1 MNQVLST
8 LIITLPLWFIGVG
21 LLEVLLMPLVGSARS
36 KLRKTLSA
44 LFVIFATGVI
54 IALYPLVTQA
64 PIIYRF
70 DDVLGFGVVFKI
82 DFLNYILMSFVG
94 IMFFVVGLFAIN
106 DITHDQHQR
115 SFYFFYMLTFIA
127 TIGSLMAADLLSFFL
142 FFELMTFSTYGMI
155 VHYRCQDAYEAGNEY
170 IYLGIIGGLAILG
183 GIITLGAYTG
193 SLEWVNLAE
202 KFSMLGITKYIIG
215 GLFLLGFGMKAGV
228 VPLHFWVP
236 RVYESAPF
244 TLNAISSAILTKVG
258 AYGIFRVATV
268 LFFSDTT
275 LLNWDDAL
283 RWVTAK
289 EFGVI
294 IIWLGIA
301 TMVIGVTLALL
312 ESNVKRMLAYHSIS
326 QMGYIVMGIGVA
338 SYLGVKGA
346 MGYSGALYHMINHG
360 IFKTLLFMVAGVVV
374 LKTKETNMYRLG
386 GLAKRF
392 PGLAFLALF
401 GVLGIMG
408 VPLFNGFASKSMLH
422 HAIEEAIK
430 YGDSSFRY
438 AEMLFTL
445 VSAGTVTS
453 FIKFYS
459 FIFLGKEK
467 TKIREKSKSTR
478 MMYLAMSI
486 LALMIIIIGLQPR
499 IILDTL
505 LIPAVLSFSYDPKFI
520 ATYLSEMVF
529 FNMKD
534 ILVMVRVI
542 GLGSLIFYLGIKLDL
557 FHLHLPTWLN
567 LEAMIY
573 KPVEKMGENL
583 SEYVVEH
590 VERALMLGDVL
601 LYVILL
607 FTLLL
612 TLIFRL

>member
-21 LLEVLLMPLVGSARS
+21 LLEVLLMPLVGSQRS
-36 KLRKTLSA
+36 KLRKTLSG
-44 LFVIFATGVI
+44 LFVVFATGVI
-54 IALYPLVTQA
+54 IALYPLIIQA

-70 DDVLGFGVVFKI
+70 EDVLGFGVVFKI
-82 DFLNYILMSFVG
+82 DFLNYILMSFAG

-312 ESNVKRMLAYHSIS
+312 EGNVKRMLAYHSIS

-408 VPLFNGFASKSMLH
+408 IPLFNGFASKSMLH

-430 YGDSSFRY
+430 YGDPSFRY

-459 FIFLGKEK
+459 FIFLGEEK
-467 TKIREKSKSTR
+467 TKIRDKTKSTR

-486 LALMIIIIGLQPR
+486 LAVMIIFIGLQPR

-505 LIPAVLSFSYDPKFI
+505 LIPAVLSFSYDPAFI
-520 ATYLSEMVF
+520 ATYLSDMVF

-534 ILVMVRVI
+534 IFVMVRVV
-542 GLGSLIFYLGIKLDL
+542 GLGSIIFFLGIKLDL

-583 SEYVVEH
+583 SDYVVEH
-590 VERALMLGDVL
+590 VERPLMLGDVL

>member
-44 LFVIFATGVI
+44 IFVIFATGVI

-82 DFLNYILMSFVG
+82 DFLNYILMSFAG

-312 ESNVKRMLAYHSIS
+312 EGNVKRMLAYHSIS

-374 LKTKETNMYRLG
+374 IKTKETNMYRLG

-467 TKIREKSKSTR
+467 TKIREKSKTTR
-478 MMYLAMSI
+478 MMYVAMSI
-486 LALMIIIIGLQPR
+486 LALMIIVIGLQPR

-520 ATYLSEMVF
+520 ATYLSDMVF

-590 VERALMLGDVL
+590 VERPLMLGDVL

>member
-1 MNQVLST
+1 MNQFLST
-8 LIITLPLWFIGVG
+8 LIITLPLWLIGVG
-21 LLEVLLMPLVGSARS
+21 LLEVMLMPLVGSQRS
-36 KLRKTLSA
+36 KLRKTLSG
-44 LFVIFATGVI
+44 LFIVFATGVI
-54 IALYPLVTQA
+54 IALYPMVIEA

-70 DDVLGFGVVFKI
+70 DDILGFGVVFKI
-82 DFLNYILMSFVG
+82 DLLNYILMSFAG

-106 DITHDQHQR
+106 DITHEQHQR
-115 SFYFFYMLTFIA
+115 SFYFFYMMTFIA
-127 TIGSLMAADLLSFFL
+127 TMGSLMAADLLSFFL

-155 VHYRCQDAYEAGNEY
+155 VHFRCQDAYEAGNEY

-183 GIITLGAYTG
+183 GIIMLGAYTG

-202 KFSMLGITKYIIG
+202 KFSMLGISKYVIG

-244 TLNAISSAILTKVG
+244 TMTAISSAILTKVG

-268 LFFSDTT
+268 LFFADPG
-275 LLNWDDAL
+275 LVNWDDAL

-289 EFGVI
+289 EFGVL
-294 IIWLGIA
+294 IIWVGII

-312 ESNVKRMLAYHSIS
+312 EGNVKRMLAYHSVS

-360 IFKTLLFMVAGVVV
+360 LFKTLLFMVAGFVV

-386 GLAKRF
+386 GLAKKF
-392 PGLAFLALF
+392 PFIAFLALF

-459 FIFLGKEK
+459 FIFLGEEK
-467 TKIREKSKSTR
+467 TKIREKTKSTR
-478 MMYLAMSI
+478 MMTVAMSL
-486 LALMIIIIGLQPR
+486 LAIAIVFIGLQPR
-499 IILDTL
+499 FILDTL
-505 LIPAVLSFSYDPKFI
+505 LIPAVLSFSYDPQFV
-520 ATYLSEMVF
+520 ATYLSEIVF
-529 FNMKD
+529 FNSRD

-542 GLGSLIFYLGIKLDL
+542 GLGSLIFFIGIKLDL

-573 KPVEKMGENL
+573 KPVEKMGEDL

-590 VERALMLGDVL
+590 VERPLMLGDVL

>member
-54 IALYPLVTQA
+54 MALYPLVTQA

-82 DFLNYILMSFVG
+82 DFLNYILMSFAG

-236 RVYESAPF
+236 RVYESAPL

-275 LLNWDDAL
+275 LLNWNDAL

-360 IFKTLLFMVAGVVV
+360 LFKTLLFMVAGVVV

-499 IILDTL
+499 FILDTL

-590 VERALMLGDVL
+590 VERPLMLGDVL

-612 TLIFRL
+612 SLIFRL

>member
-8 LIITLPLWFIGVG
+8 FIITLPLWFIGVG

-82 DFLNYILMSFVG
+82 DFLNYILMSFAG

-275 LLNWDDAL
+275 LLNWNDTL

-590 VERALMLGDVL
+590 VERPLMLGDVL

>member
-1 MNQVLST
+1 
-8 LIITLPLWFIGVG
+8 
-21 LLEVLLMPLVGSARS
+21 
-36 KLRKTLSA
+36 
-44 LFVIFATGVI
+44 
-54 IALYPLVTQA
+54 
-64 PIIYRF
+64 
-70 DDVLGFGVVFKI
+70 
-82 DFLNYILMSFVG
+82 
-94 IMFFVVGLFAIN
+94 
-106 DITHDQHQR
+106 
-115 SFYFFYMLTFIA
+115 
-127 TIGSLMAADLLSFFL
+127 
-142 FFELMTFSTYGMI
+142 
-155 VHYRCQDAYEAGNEY
+155 
-170 IYLGIIGGLAILG
+170 
-183 GIITLGAYTG
+183 TLGAYTG

-202 KFSMLGITKYIIG
+202 KFSMLGFTKYVIG
-215 GLFLLGFGMKAGV
+215 GLFLIGFGMKAGV

-236 RVYESAPF
+236 RVYENAPF
-244 TLNAISSAILTKVG
+244 TFNALSSAILTKVG

-283 RWVTAK
+283 RWATAK
-289 EFGVI
+289 EFGVV
-294 IIWLGIA
+294 IIWIGIL

-360 IFKTLLFMVAGVVV
+360 IFKTLLFMVAAVVV
-374 LKTKETNMYRLG
+374 IKTKETNMYRLG

-422 HAIEEAIK
+422 HAIDEAIL
-430 YGDSSFRY
+430 YGDPIFRY
-438 AEMLFTL
+438 AEMLFVL

-459 FIFLGKEK
+459 FIFLGEEK
-467 TKIREKSKSTR
+467 TKIREKTKTTR
-478 MMYLAMSI
+478 MMYVAMSI
-486 LALMIIIIGLQPR
+486 LAVAIILIGLNPR
-499 IILDTL
+499 WILDTL
-505 LIPAVLSFSYDPKFI
+505 LIPAVLAFSYDPKFI
-520 ATYLSEMVF
+520 ATYLSDMVF
-529 FNMKD
+529 FNIKD
-534 ILVMVRVI
+534 ITVMAQVI
-542 GLGSLIFYLGIKLDL
+542 AMGFVIFFVGIKLDL

-583 SEYVVEH
+583 SEYVVDH
-590 VERALMLGDVL
+590 VERPLMLGDVF

-612 TLIFRL
+612 TMIFRL

>member
-1 MNQVLST
+1 MNQFLST
-8 LIITLPLWFIGVG
+8 LIITLPLWFIGIG
-21 LLEVLLMPLVGSARS
+21 ILEVVLMPLVGSQRS
-36 KLRKTLSA
+36 RLRKILSA
-44 LFVIFATGVI
+44 IFVVMSTGVI
-54 IALYPLVTQA
+54 IALYPMVVEA
-64 PIIYRF
+64 PIVYRF

-82 DFLNYILMSFVG
+82 DFLNYILMSFAG

-106 DITHDQHQR
+106 DITHEQHQR
-115 SFYFFYMLTFIA
+115 SFYFFYMITFLA

-155 VHYRCQDAYEAGNEY
+155 VHYRCQEAYEAGSEY
-170 IYLGIIGGLAILG
+170 IYLGIIGGLAILA
-183 GIITLGAYTG
+183 GIITLGAFTG
-193 SLEWVNLAE
+193 SLEWTNLAE
-202 KFSMLGITKYIIG
+202 KFSMLGLSKYIIG
-215 GLFLLGFGMKAGV
+215 GLFLIGFGMKAGV
-228 VPLHFWVP
+228 VPLHFWMP
-236 RVYESAPF
+236 RVYEQSPF
-244 TLNAISSAILTKVG
+244 TLNAISSAMLTKVG

-268 LFFSDTT
+268 LFFADPT
-275 LLNWDDAL
+275 LVNWDEAL
-283 RWVTAK
+283 RWATAR

-294 IIWLGIA
+294 IIWLGIL

-312 ESNVKRMLAYHSIS
+312 EGNVKRMLAYHSVS

-392 PGLAFLALF
+392 PFLAFLALF

-430 YGDSSFRY
+430 YGDPSFRY

-459 FIFLGKEK
+459 FIFLGSEK
-467 TKIREKSKSTR
+467 TKVRERTKSTR
-478 MMYLAMSI
+478 MMYVAMSI
-486 LALMIIIIGLQPR
+486 LAVAVIFIGLQPR

-505 LIPAVLSFSYDPKFI
+505 LIPAVLSNSYDPQFI
-520 ATYLSEMVF
+520 ATYLSDMVF
-529 FNMKD
+529 FNSRD
-534 ILVMVRVI
+534 IMVMVRVI
-542 GLGSLIFYLGIKLDL
+542 GLGAVIFYLGIKLDL
-557 FHLHLPTWLN
+557 FHLHLPSWLN

-573 KPVEKMGENL
+573 KPVEKMGGDI
-583 SEYVVEH
+583 SEYVVDH
-590 VERALMLGDVL
+590 VERPLMLGDVL

>member
-1 MNQVLST
+1 MNQILST
-8 LIITLPLWFIGVG
+8 LIITLPLWLIGFG
-21 LLEVLLMPLVGSARS
+21 LLEVFLMPLIGNQNS

-44 LFVIFATGVI
+44 LFILLATGVI
-54 IALYPLVTQA
+54 IALYPLVIEA
-64 PIIYRF
+64 PIVYRF
-70 DDVLGFGVVFKI
+70 ENILGFGVVFKI
-82 DFLNYILMSFVG
+82 DFLNYILMSFAG
-94 IMFFVVGLFAIN
+94 IMFFIVGIFAIN
-106 DITHDQHQR
+106 DITHEQHQR
-115 SFYFFYMLTFIA
+115 SFYFFYMLTFVSV
-127 TIGSLMAADLLSFFL
+127 IGSLMAADLLSFFL

-155 VHYRCQDAYEAGNEY
+155 VHYRTKDAYEAGNEY
-170 IYLGIIGGLAILG
+170 IYLGIIGGLAILA

-202 KFSMLGITKYIIG
+202 KFSMLGVTKYVIG

-236 RVYESAPF
+236 RVYENAPF
-244 TLNAISSAILTKVG
+244 TFNALSSAILTKVG

-268 LFFSDTT
+268 LFFSDTS

-283 RWVTAK
+283 RWATAR
-289 EFGVI
+289 EFGAVI
-294 IIWLGIA
+294 IWIGIL

-312 ESNVKRMLAYHSIS
+312 EGNVKRMLAYHSVS

-360 IFKTLLFMVAGVVV
+360 IFKTLLFMVAAVVV
-374 LKTKETNMYRLG
+374 IKTNETNMYRLG

-422 HAIEEAIK
+422 HAIDEAIL
-430 YGDSSFRY
+430 YGDPMFRY

-467 TKIREKSKSTR
+467 TAVQQKTKKSR
-478 MMYLAMSI
+478 MMYVAMSA
-486 LALMIIIIGLQPR
+486 LAISIVLIGINPSW
-499 IILDTL
+499 ILDTL
-505 LIPAVLSFSYDPKFI
+505 LIPAVLAFSYDPVFI
-520 ATYLSEMVF
+520 ETYLTNMVF
-529 FNMKD
+529 FNFKE
-534 ILVMVRVI
+534 ITVMAQIIAMGFVI
-542 GLGSLIFYLGIKLDL
+542 FFVGIKLDL
-557 FHLHLPTWLN
+557 FHFHLPTWLN

-573 KPVEKMGENL
+573 KPVEKMGDNI
-583 SEYVVEH
+583 SEYVVDH
-590 VERALMLGDVL
+590 VERPLMLGDVF

-607 FTLLL
+607 FTLLI
-612 TLIFRL
+612 TMVFRL

>member
-1 MNQVLST
+1 
-8 LIITLPLWFIGVG
+8 
-21 LLEVLLMPLVGSARS
+21 
-36 KLRKTLSA
+36 
-44 LFVIFATGVI
+44 
-54 IALYPLVTQA
+54 
-64 PIIYRF
+64 
-70 DDVLGFGVVFKI
+70 
-82 DFLNYILMSFVG
+82 
-94 IMFFVVGLFAIN
+94 
-106 DITHDQHQR
+106 
-115 SFYFFYMLTFIA
+115 
-127 TIGSLMAADLLSFFL
+127 MAADLLSFFL

-155 VHYRCQDAYEAGNEY
+155 VHYRTKDAYEAGNEY

-202 KFSMLGITKYIIG
+202 KFSMLGVTKYVIG

-236 RVYESAPF
+236 RVYENAPF
-244 TLNAISSAILTKVG
+244 TFNALSSAILTKVG

-275 LLNWDDAL
+275 LLNWNDAL
-283 RWVTAK
+283 RWATAR
-289 EFGVI
+289 EFGVV
-294 IIWLGIA
+294 IIWIGIL

-312 ESNVKRMLAYHSIS
+312 EGNVKRMLAYHSVS

-360 IFKTLLFMVAGVVV
+360 IFKTLLFMVAAVVV
-374 LKTKETNMYRLG
+374 IKTNETNMYRLG

-422 HAIEEAIK
+422 HAIDEAIL
-430 YGDSSFRY
+430 YGDPMFRY

-467 TKIREKSKSTR
+467 TAVQPKTKKSR
-478 MMYLAMSI
+478 MMYVAMST
-486 LALMIIIIGLQPR
+486 LAISIVLIGLNPSW
-499 IILDTL
+499 ILDTL
-505 LIPAVLSFSYDPKFI
+505 LIPAVLAFSYDPVFI
-520 ATYLSEMVF
+520 ETYLTNMVF
-529 FNMKD
+529 FNVKEITIMAQ
-534 ILVMVRVI
+534 IIAMGFVI
-542 GLGSLIFYLGIKLDL
+542 FFVGIKLDL
-557 FHLHLPTWLN
+557 FHIHLPTWLN

-573 KPVEKMGENL
+573 KPVEKMGGNI
-583 SEYVVEH
+583 SEYVVDH
-590 VERALMLGDVL
+590 IERPLMLGDVFI
-601 LYVILL
+601 YVILL
-607 FTLLL
+607 FTLLITML
-612 TLIFRL
+612 FTI

>member
-1 MNQVLST
+1 MNQLLST
-8 LIITLPLWFIGVG
+8 LILTLPLWFIGIG
-21 LLEVLLMPLVGSARS
+21 LLEVFLMPLVGTQRTR
-36 KLRKTLSA
+36 LRKILSGF
-44 LFVIFATGVI
+44 FVLATTMVI
-54 IALYPLVTQA
+54 IALYPLVIEA

-70 DDVLGFGVVFKI
+70 EDIFGFGVMFKV
-82 DFLNYILMSFVG
+82 DLLNYTLMSFAG

-106 DITHDQHQR
+106 DITHEQHNR
-115 SFYFFYMLTFIA
+115 SFYFFYMLTFVA

-155 VHYRCQDAYEAGNEY
+155 VHYRHKEAYEAGNEY
-170 IYLGIIGGLAILG
+170 IYLSIIGGLAILA

-193 SLEWVNLAE
+193 SLEWTTLAE

-215 GLFLLGFGMKAGV
+215 GLFLIGFGMKAGV
-228 VPLHFWVP
+228 VPLHFWKP
-236 RVYESAPF
+236 RVYEHAPF

-268 LFFSDTT
+268 LFFADPS
-275 LLNWDDAL
+275 LISWDNTL
-283 RWVTAK
+283 RWATAR

-294 IIWLGIA
+294 IIWLGIL

-312 ESNVKRMLAYHSIS
+312 EGNVKRMLAYHSIS

-360 IFKTLLFMVAGVVV
+360 IFKTLLFMVAAVVV
-374 LKTKETNMYRLG
+374 IKTKETNMYRLG
-386 GLAKRF
+386 GLAKRYPF
-392 PGLAFLALF
+392 LAFLALF

-408 VPLFNGFASKSMLH
+408 IPLFNGFASKSMLH

-430 YGDSSFRY
+430 YGDPSFRY

-459 FIFLGKEK
+459 FIFLGSEK
-467 TKIREKSKSTR
+467 TKTQTQTKSTK
-478 MMYLAMSI
+478 MMYVAMSV
-486 LALMIIIIGLQPR
+486 LAVAIIYIGLQPH
-499 IILDTL
+499 IILERL
-505 LIPAVLSFSYDPKFI
+505 LIPAVLSFAYDPLFI
-520 ATYLSEMVF
+520 ITYLKDMVF
-529 FNMKD
+529 FNPRD
-534 ILVMVRVI
+534 ILVMVRVV
-542 GLGSLIFYLGIKLDL
+542 GFGAAIFYLGIKLDL

-567 LEAMIY
+567 LEALIY
-573 KPVEKMGENL
+573 KPVEKMGGSL
-583 SEYVVEH
+583 SEYVVDH
-590 VERALMLGDVL
+590 VERPLMLGDVL

-612 TLIFRL
+612 TLIFQI